1 MVYVGDWAVGVN
13 GSEMYVTLDAKT
25 RGIADYAFY
34 GATVLEVNI
43 PQTVEI
49 IGRAAFLQLY
59 VFAGSDLAFLNRKHK
74 RLYVL
79 RLYVF

>member
-1 MVYVGDWAVGVN
+1 MGDWAVGVN

-25 RGIADYAFY
+25 RWIADYAFY

-49 IGRAAFLQLY
+49 IGRAAFY
-59 VFAGSDLAFLNRKHK
+59 NCMFLLEATLSSSIESIN
-74 RLYVL
+74 Y
-79 RLYVF
+79 YMF